1 MANSRKVKVCAAMF
15 LLAVSLMASLFVVST
30 GMTFGLGFSVQD
42 KHHVPLNNKNQH
54 THTYNSS
61 YEYGK
66 VQFWFDLPS
75 CLKKEERVKNSIQ
88 HLLGIIGTHL
98 YKWKIMFGN

>member
-30 GMTFGLGFSVQD
+30 GITFGLGFSVQD
-42 KHHVPLNNKNQH
+42 KHHVPLNNKINIH
-54 THTYNSS
+54 THII
-61 YEYGK
+61 
-66 VQFWFDLPS
+66 L
-75 CLKKEERVKNSIQ
+75 LMKNSIQ

-98 YKWKIMFGN
+98 YK

>member
-42 KHHVPLNNKNQH
+42 KHHVPSQ
-54 THTYNSS
+54 
-61 YEYGK
+61 
-66 VQFWFDLPS
+66 Q
-75 CLKKEERVKNSIQ
+75 
-88 HLLGIIGTHL
+88 
-98 YKWKIMFGN
+98 

>member
-1 MANSRKVKVCAAMF
+1 MANSRKVKVCAAIF

-54 THTYNSS
+54 THTYII
-61 YEYGK
+61 
-66 VQFWFDLPS
+66 L
-75 CLKKEERVKNSIQ
+75 LMKNSIQ

-98 YKWKIMFGN
+98 YK

>member
-1 MANSRKVKVCAAMF
+1 
-15 LLAVSLMASLFVVST
+15 MASLFVVST

-42 KHHVPLNNKNQH
+42 KHHVHLNNKNQH

-75 CLKKEERVKNSIQ
+75 CLKKKKECEKFYPAVIGNYWNPSI
-88 HLLGIIGTHL
+88 
-98 YKWKIMFGN
+98 